1 MAWAFV
7 NCDLCLCFLLAIKW
21 ENGHPLCRA
30 EKEKAWARRS
40 LKLERLWSDCGDFSR
55 RFPVTFYGVYQR
67 SDFPTLVSFD
77 WSLIPG
83 GNSASNILVEIGSYL
98 NLLISCLSWV
108 VFPLFFNS
116 HFSFFFFSGVFFK
129 KRAQDNK
136 LMMYYLR
143 SKQLDFHNW
152 RNSFEIW
159 SAKLITCSW

>member
-1 MAWAFV
+1 M

-30 EKEKAWARRS
+30 KKEKAWARRS

-116 HFSFFFFSGVFFK
+116 HFSFFSVVYFL
-129 KRAQDNK
+129 KRELEIISLWCIILDPNNWIFIIEETPLK
-136 LMMYYLR
+136 YD
-143 SKQLDFHNW
+143 QL
-152 RNSFEIW
+152 S
-159 SAKLITCSW
+159 